1 MEMNNAQAVK
11 TGVQFA
17 GEVLVPGGSNFVSGD
32 YKTGGIYAALGLAA
46 KAVFGVPGLLVISA
60 SSFANAVTGRNLIDF
75 VKSVPPVEVE
85 GLEADE
91 PEDHEPVHRP
101 ATRKRAVAAK

>member
-1 MEMNNAQAVK
+1 MEVNNAQAVK

-17 GEVLVPGGSNFVSGD
+17 GEVIIPGGSNFVGGD

-46 KAVFGVPGLLVISA
+46 KLVFGVPGLLVVSA
-60 SSFANAVTGRNLIDF
+60 SSLTNAVTGKNLIDF
-75 VKSVPPVEVE
+75 MKSVPPVEID

-91 PEDHEPVHRP
+91 PSKP
-101 ATRKRAVAAK
+101 AAKKAAAAK